1 MTVPTENTQEL
12 IDLTDGEA
20 GEKVAFRYKADP
32 AIAKKD
38 MRNAKYTLLAVA
50 ISGGLVTIAGIWGAA
65 TKRIGKAGRI
75 LSGIGAV
82 IGAIT
87 TAVSGAILA
96 APNSK
101 NIKTKIDDFASGKEI
116 VVMTKAEFEK
126 EMKSAGPEQRAK
138 FEIIDLQK
146 HPEVLEELEKKPVGA
161 ESSFQDRL
169 RKEANKDHAVD
180 GSEQVASA
188 SYFQR

>member
-12 IDLTDGEA
+12 IDLTEGEA

-32 AIAKKD
+32 AEARKD
-38 MRNAKYTLLAVA
+38 MRNAKNTLLAVT
-50 ISGGLVTIAGIWGAA
+50 IGGGLVTIAGIWGAA
-65 TKRIGKAGRI
+65 TKKLGKAGRI
-75 LSGIGAV
+75 FSGIGAA
-82 IGAIT
+82 IGVVT
-87 TAVSGAILA
+87 TAIGGGLLA
-96 APNSK
+96 ASNSK
-101 NIKTKIDDFASGKEI
+101 NIKTKIEEFVSGKEI

-180 GSEQVASA
+180 GSEHVSA